1 MYRQDPVDTAT
12 GAFGHAEMD
21 AELPGIGLPF
31 EFERSYSSDD
41 PTVGPLGKGWTFT
54 YNASLSVQQNGDVL
68 FRAEDGQQLLYT
80 VQADG
85 SYAAEPGVHS
95 ALKAIAGGYE
105 LVRQDQARYRF
116 DSSGR
121 LTSLKDHNDQGL
133 TFTYDGSGRLATVT
147 DSAGRV
153 ITLGY
158 NPTTGRL
165 TSLALPDGRSVGYG
179 YTGDLLT
186 SIRDLR
192 GFSTTYRYDPSDRL
206 SEIVDPNNRSAVR
219 NTYDASGRVIE
230 QFDPLGNKTTFSW
243 DAPTQISTMTDP
255 AGAVWKD
262 AYLDNVL
269 LEAQEP
275 QGTSRVVFSPELT
288 VDALTDPRGNT
299 TFLTYDPAG
308 TLATRTAPAPLS
320 YQESWTYNA
329 ANRPTSY
336 KDGRGNTTTF
346 EYDPANPSLLVKR
359 TRPGGVIDQ
368 FTYTPAGQLETHVD
382 ARGNTTTYGY
392 DPAGNLISV
401 RNPLGNTTT
410 YGHDPAGRLTST
422 VDPRGNVVGADP
434 AAYRTTYTYDDAD
447 HLLTETDP
455 LGRVTRH
462 EYDAAGN
469 RWKTTDAAGNV
480 TTFTYNAANELIE
493 ETLPGGAKQTY
504 AYDSRGLLERVTTP
518 LGFSTTYTYDDA
530 GRMATM
536 VDPRGNVAGADPAAF
551 RWTYGY
557 DPNGNRASVRDPLG
571 KTTSYEYDVL
581 DRLTV
586 VTDPLG
592 HATRYE
598 SDANNNQTK
607 LTDANGG
614 ITSSV
619 YDPLDRLTS
628 VTDPRGKVTTFGY
641 PNANRTR
648 TTTPLGNATTFV
660 YDADNRMTSTVEPR
674 GNVTGANPDDYRT
687 SFEYDPAGNRVA
699 EIDALGNRTADTFD
713 AVSNRTSRLDA
724 NANRTGYGFDELNR
738 LRSVTAPDGA
748 TTSYAYDAP
757 GNLVTR
763 TDPKGHVTTY
773 GYDADRR
780 LTSLTSPIGQRWSYE
795 YDPAGNRTK
804 VVDAA
809 GNATP
814 AAGDGTTAYTLDA
827 LDRLR
832 GINYSDATPDVS
844 FDYDDASRRTSMTD
858 GAGSETYG
866 YDPLDRPTSVTR
878 AWSSFSYGYDPSG
891 HVTRRTYPDG
901 TSVDFTYDD
910 DGRMDSVVT
919 GGATTAYGYDPDAN
933 LTQITLPAANGYAE
947 TRSYDRSGRLTGI
960 HTAKGTSVLS
970 DRTYALDRA
979 GNPLSVKDAT
989 LAPAPATARVS
1000 VSSSGQQG
1008 NGASGNPYL
1017 SMSGDGR
1024 YVVFASSATNLV
1036 SGDTNGVDDI
1046 FLRDRQTGATTRVSV
1061 SSSGAQSNG
1070 VSDDPKVSADGRYVA
1085 FHSSATNLVSGDTNA
1100 QPDIFVRDTVAGT
1113 TTRVSTTAS
1122 GGQATRESH
1131 DPAISYDGKAVAFSS
1146 AATNLVSEDT
1156 NGVNDI
1162 FVKTLASGAI
1172 TRVSVSSSGAQAA
1185 KASTGPAISAD
1196 GRFVAF
1202 RSTATNLV
1210 TGDTNGFAD
1219 IFLRDTTTATTT
1231 MVSVSSSGALA
1242 NGDSSG
1248 VTISGDGRYVGF
1260 RSNATNLVSGDTN
1273 AVDDIFLR
1281 DTALSSTTRVS
1292 ASSTGAQ
1299 GNGTSSEPNLSAD
1312 GRTMAFQSASSNLI
1326 TGDTN
1331 GAADIFVRDPAGV
1344 VTRVSISSTG
1354 GQNPNA
1360 SAGPFIS
1367 ADGRSVAFSTIG
1379 VLVPE

>member
-1 MYRQDPVDTAT
+1 MVIK
-12 GAFGHAEMD
+12 
-21 AELPGIGLPF
+21 L
-31 EFERSYSSDD
+31 
-41 PTVGPLGKGWTFT
+41 
-54 YNASLSVQQNGDVL
+54 DV
-68 FRAEDGQQLLYT
+68 A
-80 VQADG
+80 
-85 SYAAEPGVHS
+85 
-95 ALKAIAGGYE
+95 
-105 LVRQDQARYRF
+105 
-116 DSSGR
+116 
-121 LTSLKDHNDQGL
+121 
-133 TFTYDGSGRLATVT
+133 
-147 DSAGRV
+147 
-153 ITLGY
+153 
-158 NPTTGRL
+158 
-165 TSLALPDGRSVGYG
+165 
-179 YTGDLLT
+179 
-186 SIRDLR
+186 LR
-192 GFSTTYRYDPSDRL
+192 GLR
-206 SEIVDPNNRSAVR
+206 
-219 NTYDASGRVIE
+219 
-230 QFDPLGNKTTFSW
+230 
-243 DAPTQISTMTDP
+243 
-255 AGAVWKD
+255 
-262 AYLDNVL
+262 
-269 LEAQEP
+269 P
-275 QGTSRVVFSPELT
+275 QPEC
-288 VDALTDPRGNT
+288 
-299 TFLTYDPAG
+299 
-308 TLATRTAPAPLS
+308 
-320 YQESWTYNA
+320 
-329 ANRPTSY
+329 RPT
-336 KDGRGNTTTF
+336 
-346 EYDPANPSLLVKR
+346 P
-359 TRPGGVIDQ
+359 
-368 FTYTPAGQLETHVD
+368 
-382 ARGNTTTYGY
+382 
-392 DPAGNLISV
+392 
-401 RNPLGNTTT
+401 TT
-410 YGHDPAGRLTST
+410 YGHGPAGRPTST

-748 TTSYAYDAP
+748 LTSYTYDAP

-809 GNATP
+809 GKATP

-832 GINYSDATPDVS
+832 GINYSDATPEVS

-866 YDPLDRPTSVTR
+866 YDPLDRLTSVTR
-878 AWSSFSYGYDPSG
+878 ASSSFSYGYDPSG

-901 TSVDFTYDD
+901 TSVDFTHDD

-960 HTAKGTSVLS
+960 RTAKGASVLS

-989 LAPAPATARVS
+989 LAPAPATTRVS

-1146 AATNLVSEDT
+1146 AATNLVSGDT

-1219 IFLRDTTTATTT
+1219 IFLRDTTTATTA

-1312 GRTMAFQSASSNLI
+1312 GRTIAFQSASSNLI

-1354 GQNPNA
+1354 AQNPNA

-1379 VLVPE
+1379 VLVPEDSNGTKDVFVANRAYDTEATYTYDTQDRLADVCFAGGCRQGTDPFVRYSYDAVGNRTTEARLAGTTTYSYNDANQLTSTTGPSGTTTYGYDPNGNETSAGGRAFTFDLANRLSTTTDAGATTSYAYDGGGRRISASSPSGTTNATWDLNSPLPQLALEKDGAGAMLRRYAYGLDLVSMTTPSGSFYYHHDRIGSVRNLTSSSGATEWSYAYEPFGTARSEVKVDPAAPANPMRFAGEALDDTGLYHLRARQHDPKTGRFLSLDLPKRSPTRT